1 MAGRAW
7 SHSHLSDATLG
18 GARGTIAGT
27 MPRLPARSE
36 TRRRW
41 LEPPRLRTL
50 EDRTE
55 RRASWLELFF
65 DLVFVVAIAELS
77 HELVVD
83 HSLIGFA
90 RFAGL
95 FLPVFIA
102 WQGFTIYADRFD
114 TDDLLFRGVMLLGM
128 LAIGA
133 LAVQV
138 PDVAHGRSTG
148 FVLAYAA
155 LRSLMVSLY
164 LRSYLHVPEARALIV
179 RYVGGYSIGIAVWV
193 ASLAVDEPARYVV
206 WGVALAFEYAL
217 PIIVRRLH
225 EMVPVDASHIPERFA
240 LFTIIVLGESVV
252 AVALGA
258 AGSDWRVAS
267 AAAATLGFLAVAGLW
282 WVYFD
287 VGAGLRLR
295 RATGAILVFAYVHI
309 PLLMALTV
317 VAAGV
322 SILIEQAG
330 AAHLDLGGR
339 VALAGGSALFLACVT
354 VTQLATVRG
363 LGSGVLVG
371 RAVAALASVA
381 LVALG
386 GVLDPVTFVGAL
398 DLLLAALVVAE
409 IVLHQ
414 AADET
419 ETVTADR

>member
-1 MAGRAW
+1 
-7 SHSHLSDATLG
+7 
-18 GARGTIAGT
+18 
-27 MPRLPARSE
+27 MPRLPARSA
-36 TRRRW
+36 TRRPR

-50 EDRTE
+50 EDRTD

-102 WQGFTIYADRFD
+102 WQGFTFYADRFD

-138 PDVAHGRSTG
+138 PDVAHGRSSG
-148 FVLAYAA
+148 FVLAYAV
-155 LRSLMVSLY
+155 LRSLMVGLY
-164 LRSYLHVPEARALIV
+164 LRSYIHVPEARPLIV
-179 RYVGGYSIGIAVWV
+179 RYAAGYSVGIAVWL

-206 WGVALAFEYAL
+206 WGVALMFEYAV
-217 PIIVRRLH
+217 PILVRRIH
-225 EMVPVDASHIPERFA
+225 ASVPVDASHVPERFA

-295 RATGAILVFAYVHI
+295 RAAGTILLFAYVHI

-322 SILIEQAG
+322 SILIEQSG
-330 AAHLDLGGR
+330 AVHLDLGGR
-339 VALAGGSALFLACVT
+339 VALAGGSALFLTCVT
-354 VTQLATVRG
+354 VTQMATVRG
-363 LGSGVLVG
+363 LQSGVLVG
-371 RAVAALASVA
+371 RSAAALASLA
-381 LVALG
+381 LVAAG
-386 GVLDPVTFVGAL
+386 GLLAPVAFVGAL
-398 DLLLAALVVAE
+398 DLVLIVLVVVE
-409 IVLHQ
+409 IELHRTSALDSV
-414 AADET
+414 AADGE
-419 ETVTADR
+419 A